1 MSPTGF
7 LGRALMDP
15 ATGLPNLPY
24 FGLIQQWEQRRAQRR
39 RYAVRVVAVRADGG
53 DDRTRRS
60 LGWRLC
66 QELRTSDLIASEGR
80 GHYRILLTSPDAERA
95 ESVRERIEALA
106 AELNVRHPAPEP
118 LVLHV
123 EVETPE
129 SRPDADGGP
138 CTPCDADA
146 IPV

>member
-24 FGLIQQWEQRRAQRR
+24 FGLIQQWEERRARRR

-95 ESVRERIEALA
+95 ESVRERIEAMA

-123 EVETPE
+123 EVETLPTL
-129 SRPDADGGP
+129 PDDGNP
-138 CTPCDADA
+138 CA
-146 IPV
+146 PVDGSSLPG